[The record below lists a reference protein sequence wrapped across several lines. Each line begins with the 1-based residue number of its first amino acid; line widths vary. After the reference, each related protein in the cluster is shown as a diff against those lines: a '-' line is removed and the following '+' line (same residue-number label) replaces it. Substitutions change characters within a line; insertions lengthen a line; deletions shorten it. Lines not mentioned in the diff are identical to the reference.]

1 MSRRKAQALL
11 FLPAMLAL
19 EDRKLK
25 RAKEQDAD
33 GAEDVDGDDKPTGV
47 MNAMHNNIDNS
58 EVCAQ

>member
-1 MSRRKAQALL
+1 
-11 FLPAMLAL
+11 MLAL

-33 GAEDVDGDDKPTGV
+33 SAEDVDGDDKPTGV

>member
-1 MSRRKAQALL
+1 
-11 FLPAMLAL
+11 MLAL

-33 GAEDVDGDDKPTGV
+33 SAEDVDGDDKPTGV

-58 EVCAQ
+58 EVCATGCCSLKPAASA